1 MLTLILFL
9 AVLSLLVLVHEFGH
23 FFAARIFGVKAEEF
37 GYGFPPRLIGLVKHN
52 GKWKRV
58 KANDEASYQNT
69 IWSLNWLPLGGFV
82 RIKGEG
88 VEDKMT
94 DSDAFPT
101 KPAWQRV
108 IILAAGVAMNWL
120 LAYVLFFGVLVS
132 GVPTVIEDLPQSAT
146 VQDKSVRITNV
157 LPGMPA
163 EKSGIKAGD
172 QVLSINGVTA
182 VDYDQTRNEILK
194 SNENPVQIRIKNQ
207 DGEKTLTVQPEMVK
221 ELGRYGIGVSLADV
235 GVVKFGFFS
244 AMYQAGVA
252 VVGYTW
258 QTVSAFGGMIRD
270 LVLLRHLEQ
279 EVSGPVGIAVLTGQ
293 MAKQGIVT
301 LMQFAAILSINLAVI
316 NFLPIP
322 ALDGGRI
329 LFVVIEK
336 IRRKAVTRKLEAH
349 IHQVAF
355 IALIILILLVTI
367 RDLGKYGGSILGGLK
382 HLVGI

>member
-9 AVLSLLVLVHEFGH
+9 AVLSLLVLVHELGH
-23 FFAARIFGVKAEEF
+23 FVAARIFGVKADEF
-37 GYGFPPRLIGLVKHN
+37 GYGFPPRLIGFVKHH

-58 KANDEASYQNT
+58 KRNDDTVYENT

-88 VEDKMT
+88 VEDKVT
-94 DSDAFPT
+94 DTDAFQV
-101 KPAWQRV
+101 KPAWQRI
-108 IILAAGVAMNWL
+108 IILAAGVFMNWV
-120 LAYVLFFGVLVS
+120 LAYVLFAAVLLS
-132 GVPTVIEDLPQSAT
+132 GVPTVLQDLPTGAT
-146 VQDKSVRITNV
+146 VENKTVRITNV
-157 LPGMPA
+157 LAGMPA
-163 EKSGIKAGD
+163 EKAGIQVGDEVVSVAGVKAQD
-172 QVLSINGVTA
+172 YEQV
-182 VDYDQTRNEILK
+182 RNEILK
-194 SNENPVQIRIKNQ
+194 V
-207 DGEKTLTVQPEMVK
+207 GEQPLDIVLKTDDVERTVNVQPTLVK
-221 ELGRYGIGVSLADV
+221 ELGRPGIGVALADV
-235 GVVKFGFFS
+235 GIVRFTFLS
-244 AMYQAGVA
+244 ALKQSGIAVA
-252 VVGYTW
+252 GYTW
-258 QTVSAFGGMIRD
+258 QTIKAFGVMIRD
-270 LVLLRHLEQ
+270 IVMLRHLEQ
-279 EVSGPVGIAVLTGQ
+279 DVAGPVGIAVLTGQ

-355 IALIILILLVTI
+355 IALIILILLVTL
-367 RDLGKYGGSILGGLK
+367 RDIGKYGGSIVGGLK